1 MLESLR
7 IKLEI
12 NEFLIWRCRSD
23 LLHPNRRDL
32 PLKIS
37 NQTNK
42 IPPVSSPKKTNKEL
56 TAEDYYQIYK
66 RSKESVGPTKKTLER
81 KSSFTSPSTSSKTEN
96 RTRESVSRSK
106 SFSAYSAKPGHS
118 VSNERL
124 RDSSGDRLS
133 VDEVV
138 DSDVKANII
147 MLEQNNQKPT
157 EITKVTGGIAE
168 R

>member
-1 MLESLR
+1 MRESLR

-81 KSSFTSPSTSSKTEN
+81 KSSFTSPSATSKTEN

-106 SFSAYSAKPGHS
+106 SFSAYSAKPG
-118 VSNERL
+118 RL